1 MLDSEVGIS
10 RRDSVFFP
18 SRIMGV
24 LEVLV
29 NCVTLF
35 VIAASVGGGQELDLA
50 ASSTMS
56 WSGRFVLIVR
66 LSPGNRIRFVLMDM
80 SECCGLASGCV
91 VCVLLSVVLYRQVGV
106 RWLCVV
112 ATGNRAS
119 LWVLGTVHLLPRSV
133 I

>member
-10 RRDSVFFP
+10 LRDRVFFP
-18 SRIMGV
+18 SKITGV

-66 LSPGNRIRFVLMDM
+66 LSPGNRIRFDLMDM

-106 RWLCVV
+106 SWLFVV

>member
-1 MLDSEVGIS
+1 M
-10 RRDSVFFP
+10 
-18 SRIMGV
+18 

-35 VIAASVGGGQELDLA
+35 VIAANVGGGQELDLA

-56 WSGRFVLIVR
+56 WSGRSVLIVR
-66 LSPGNRIRFVLMDM
+66 LSPGNRIRFDLMDM